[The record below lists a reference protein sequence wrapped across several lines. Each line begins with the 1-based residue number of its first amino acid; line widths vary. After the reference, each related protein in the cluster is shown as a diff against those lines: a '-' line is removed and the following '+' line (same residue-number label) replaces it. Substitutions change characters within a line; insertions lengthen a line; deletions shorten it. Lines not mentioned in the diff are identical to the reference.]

1 MNYGY
6 IRISSKDQ
14 NYERQLK
21 NLTEYGIRRENIYI
35 DVISGATFNRKNYK
49 RLIRKIKEGDLI
61 VIHELD
67 RLGRNYAEIMENWTY
82 ITKKK
87 KADIKI
93 LSMTLLDTTVAK
105 DILGTF
111 ISDLVLQILG
121 FTAHQERE
129 NIRKRQAEG
138 IEIARANGIRFGRP
152 ELDLPDNFKE
162 VVKKQENKIYTVNE
176 TLTILD
182 MKKTSYYKYK
192 KIVKQSVEGMK

>member
-87 KADIKI
+87 KA
-93 LSMTLLDTTVAK
+93 
-105 DILGTF
+105 
-111 ISDLVLQILG
+111 
-121 FTAHQERE
+121 
-129 NIRKRQAEG
+129 EG

>member
-21 NLTEYGIRRENIYI
+21 NLIEYGIKRENIYI
-35 DVISGATFNRKNYK
+35 DVISGATFNRKNYN
-49 RLIRKIKEGDLI
+49 RLIKIIKEGDLI

-67 RLGRNYAEIMENWTY
+67 RLGRNYVEIMENWTY

-87 KADIKI
+87 KVDIKI
-93 LSMTLLDTTVAK
+93 LSMTLLDTTIAK

-138 IEIARANGIRFGRP
+138 IEIARANGIKFGRP
-152 ELDLPDNFKE
+152 ELHLPDNFKE
-162 VVKKQENKIYTVNE
+162 IVEKQENKIYTVNE
-176 TLTILD
+176 TLAILH

-192 KIVKQSVEGMK
+192 KIVKQSAEGMK

>member
-121 FTAHQERE
+121 STAHQERE

>member
-87 KADIKI
+87 KAED
-93 LSMTLLDTTVAK
+93 
-105 DILGTF
+105 
-111 ISDLVLQILG
+111 
-121 FTAHQERE
+121 
-129 NIRKRQAEG
+129 RKS
-138 IEIARANGIRFGRP
+138 
-152 ELDLPDNFKE
+152 
-162 VVKKQENKIYTVNE
+162 VV
-176 TLTILD
+176 
-182 MKKTSYYKYK
+182 
-192 KIVKQSVEGMK
+192 

>member
-129 NIRKRQAEG
+129 NIPKRQAEG

>member
-121 FTAHQERE
+121 FTAHQESE

>member
-129 NIRKRQAEG
+129 NIQKRQAEG

>member
-6 IRISSKDQ
+6 IRISSKYQ

-93 LSMTLLDTTVAK
+93 LSMTLLEYYRYWASLHIRSVKIFEK
-105 DILGTF
+105 DKLKE
-111 ISDLVLQILG
+111 SRLQEQMG
-121 FTAHQERE
+121 
-129 NIRKRQAEG
+129 
-138 IEIARANGIRFGRP
+138 
-152 ELDLPDNFKE
+152 
-162 VVKKQENKIYTVNE
+162 
-176 TLTILD
+176 
-182 MKKTSYYKYK
+182 
-192 KIVKQSVEGMK
+192 